1 MTNHLIGE
9 TSPPCGAFQKMNP
22 SILTAVK
29 LLVATKQEKDRPL
42 EVSMMQV
49 RRVSRYLWCHGA
61 RSQDAA
67 IHLPW
72 WRSHFFGYPVGL
84 LLVITTML
92 ASLLVREPHFVWAPF
107 CLMFVIVGF
116 VWGVGPAL
124 VTMALGFLAF
134 NFIVV
139 PQYSLLTL
147 NTWHDVTLLG
157 PFVVAQVIIALLAA
171 HNAVKYQRI
180 LVAKQ
185 EIDSYA
191 QELAAINQQLERANH
206 LKDLFVERAAHE
218 LRTPLTMILG
228 ETQLA
233 MRRLKKAERTGTE
246 SLIGRSHFEEIEARA
261 EELRAL
267 IDALIDLSSFRS
279 EEVPLRPG
287 PCDFGNLCRE
297 VIEDQRAFSGRRIEF
312 TFPSDPVILQADCG
326 RLSQV
331 VTNVMRNAIQY
342 SRENT
347 VITVCISAENP
358 YVMLQV
364 HNDGPTLSQEQQ
376 EHLFEPFYRTPSAE
390 AKFGEGWGLGLTMSK
405 AIVER
410 QGGHMWVESSEGK
423 GVTCFVQIPFQTG

>member
-1 MTNHLIGE
+1 MH
-9 TSPPCGAFQKMNP
+9 
-22 SILTAVK
+22 
-29 LLVATKQEKDRPL
+29 
-42 EVSMMQV
+42 V
-49 RRVSRYLWCHGA
+49 RRVSRYLWRLGA
-61 RSQDAA
+61 LSHDAA

-72 WRSHFFGYPVGL
+72 WRSPFFGYPVGL

-139 PQYSLLTL
+139 PHYHLLTL
-147 NTWHDVTLLG
+147 NVWHDVTLLG

-171 HNAVKYQRI
+171 QNAVKYRRV

-185 EIDSYA
+185 EIDSYV

-218 LRTPLTMILG
+218 LRTPLTILLG

-233 MRRLKKAERTGTE
+233 MRHLKKAESTGAG
-246 SLIGRSHFEEIEARA
+246 SLVWRSHFEAIEARA
-261 EELRAL
+261 QELRAL
-267 IDALIDLSSFRS
+267 VDALIDLSSFRS
-279 EEVPLRPG
+279 GEILLQPG
-287 PCDFGNLCRE
+287 PCDVGDLCRA
-297 VIEDQRAFSGRRIEF
+297 VIEDQRAFSGRPIAF
-312 TFPSDPVILQADCG
+312 TFPSDPVILQADCE

-331 VTNVMRNAIQY
+331 VSNVVRNAIQY

-347 VITVCISAENP
+347 VITVCLSAEGP
-358 YVMLQV
+358 SVMLQV
-364 HNDGPTLSQEQQ
+364 HNEGPALSQEQQ
-376 EHLFEPFYRTPSAE
+376 AHLFEPFYRTPSAQ
-390 AKFGEGWGLGLTMSK
+390 AMFGEGWGLGLTISK
-405 AIVER
+405 EIVER
-410 QGGHMWVESSEGK
+410 HGGHIWVESSEGK
-423 GVTCFVQIPFQTG
+423 GVTCFVQLPFQTG